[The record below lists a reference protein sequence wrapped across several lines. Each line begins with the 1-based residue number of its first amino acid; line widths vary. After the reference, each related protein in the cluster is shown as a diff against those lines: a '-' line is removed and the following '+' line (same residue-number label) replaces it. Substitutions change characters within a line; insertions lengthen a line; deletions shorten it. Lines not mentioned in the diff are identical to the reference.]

1 MEETSTN
8 IYLPSAFTNVNHPEM
23 SVQDDLHH
31 HQSARIYVTGAPSS
45 ITRAKDML
53 NKLYVQKVI
62 DMIVSGHLMY
72 PRNSNPI
79 SLRPNQCTKRIL
91 YYILGKEIGF

>member
-31 HQSARIYVTGAPSS
+31 HQSTRIYVTGSPSS
-45 ITRAKDML
+45 ITRATDML

-62 DMIVSGHLMY
+62 YMIVSGHLMY
-72 PRNSNPI
+72 PAWPPE
-79 SLRPNQCTKRIL
+79 L
-91 YYILGKEIGF
+91 